1 MSSPSAR
8 EFQTPISSSRAP
20 SPSLILGNTGLLIN
34 LLRNWLSPFLFGEL
48 GGQGKSASFS
58 FSNYF
63 LLLRG
68 ITPKLLRQHFLLT
81 LILRVSDPWAL
92 SNSWRRLTL
101 VGALTTICNLKA
113 FRQKQIQLHS
123 YRCRDKQK
131 NRTIRII
138 TIKIVFHHGKL
149 VVVAAAAAI
158 KSLQSCPTLYNPT
171 DGSPLGSSVPKIL

>member
-1 MSSPSAR
+1 MA
-8 EFQTPISSSRAP
+8 
-20 SPSLILGNTGLLIN
+20 
-34 LLRNWLSPFLFGEL
+34 
-48 GGQGKSASFS
+48 
-58 FSNYF
+58 
-63 LLLRG
+63 
-68 ITPKLLRQHFLLT
+68 
-81 LILRVSDPWAL
+81 
-92 SNSWRRLTL
+92 L

-149 VVVAAAAAI
+149 VVAAAAAAI